1 MGLAARQFRAPD
13 KREVPS
19 FEPDETG
26 ETDGRPIPKSLEI
39 SGWGMARRGSSKR
52 GTDYG
57 TVLLH
62 GSLVTVLL
70 VAIVTGLRIA
80 TESPGHKWI
89 NAFDLTL
96 PRHMVWTAHMQAA
109 VVLVAVALAYTIYI
123 VLAGL
128 SRRIRFDRVRLAG
141 LFGCRQARWG
151 AINAALNWG
160 LYLALLCEMITGAL
174 LYFDFGNSLT
184 ITLHWSGMWLIL
196 GCTVGH
202 VLIHWQLG
210 ATSQLLRILR
220 PMRLQPQPPVFD
232 PIDLLELLDQPEKSQ
247 PPHTRPQPE
256 LRAVRP
262 PHPFGPESDL
272 ARSERTGAGTNYVSS
287 QSRRVGFEPKSRGT
301 RRNGPVLQSSPFV
314 VALALAIVGT
324 SLLVTAEHQT
334 SQTLR
339 IHRVDVS
346 DVPRIDGDTSDRV
359 WRMTEPLYI
368 LTGHGDNFDGTGGT
382 TVEIRAV
389 HDGQQAYFLFAWD
402 DPTRSLKQLP
412 LLKTP
417 DGWKLL
423 HQGYEAGEE
432 HAYNEDKFAVLLTTL
447 DTTLAG
453 DRTFHAGA
461 EPLDGKPRTLSGHGL
476 HYTEKPGLF
485 VDVWEW
491 KATST
496 NAAGFMDD
504 DHFGPPVEATSEQVE
519 GKFPYRGGFAA
530 DPGTAGYT
538 DNFEPDEPKAYG
550 KVVVPRRL
558 PKDLSA
564 MTKALGKIDLDPNR
578 GESDGARWFM
588 TEEESTPYSRE
599 LNAKIPIGT
608 VVPGVIVSGTYAGDR
623 ADVRCAARWA
633 AGRWALEVVRK
644 LDTGSSYDIAIS
656 SGTFMRVSV
665 FDHTQINHTR
675 HVRPI
680 RLEVE

>member
-1 MGLAARQFRAPD
+1 MG
-13 KREVPS
+13 S
-19 FEPDETG
+19 
-26 ETDGRPIPKSLEI
+26 
-39 SGWGMARRGSSKR
+39 RRGSSKR
-52 GTDYG
+52 RTDYG

-62 GSLVTVLL
+62 WSLVMALA
-70 VAIVTGLRIA
+70 VATVTGLRIA
-80 TESPGHKWI
+80 AELPGRKWI
-89 NAFDLTL
+89 DAFDLVL
-96 PRHMVWTAHMQAA
+96 PRHLVWTAHMQVA
-109 VVLVAVALAYTIYI
+109 VALVAVALAYTIY
-123 VLAGL
+123 VALAGL

-141 LFGCRQARWG
+141 LVGCRQARWG
-151 AINAALNWG
+151 SINVALNWV
-160 LYLALLCEMITGAL
+160 LYLALLCEIITGAL
-174 LYFDFGNSLT
+174 LYFDYGSSLT

-196 GCTVGH
+196 GCAVGH
-202 VLIHWQLG
+202 VLVHWQLG
-210 ATSQLLRILR
+210 ATSQLLRIFR

-232 PIDLLELLDQPEKSQ
+232 PIDLLELLDQDFPGPKKYQ
-247 PPHTRPQPE
+247 
-256 LRAVRP
+256 RA
-262 PHPFGPESDL
+262 PHPFAPSSDQVPSGR
-272 ARSERTGAGTNYVSS
+272 ARAGTNYFST
-287 QSRRVGFEPKSRGT
+287 QSRRAEFDRKGRSSQ
-301 RRNGPVLQSSPFV
+301 RNGPVLQSSPFV

-334 SQTLR
+334 AQTLR
-339 IHRVDVS
+339 IRHVNAS
-346 DVPRIDGDTSDRV
+346 DVPIIDGDTSDRV
-359 WRMTEPLYI
+359 WRMTKPVYI
-368 LTGHGDNFDGTGGT
+368 WTGHGGNFDGAGET
-382 TVEIRAV
+382 TIEIRAV
-389 HDGQQAYFLFAWD
+389 HDGQRAYFLFAWD

-432 HAYNEDKFAVLLTTL
+432 HAYNEDKFAVLLTKL
-447 DTTLAG
+447 DATLAG
-453 DRTFHAGA
+453 DRTFHASA

-476 HYTEKPGLF
+476 HYTEQPALF

-496 NAAGFMDD
+496 SSAGFMDD
-504 DHFGPPVEATSEQVE
+504 DHFGPPVEATSEQRE
-519 GKFPYRGGFAA
+519 GKLPYRGGFAT
-530 DPGTAGYT
+530 DPGTASYI

-550 KVVVPRRL
+550 KVVTPRRL

-564 MTKALGKIDLDPNR
+564 MTAALGKIDLDPNR
-578 GESDGARWFM
+578 GESDGARWFL

-623 ADVRCAARWA
+623 ADVRSAARWA

-644 LDTGSSYDIAIS
+644 LDTGSPYDVTIS
-656 SGTFMRVSV
+656 SDTFMRVV
-665 FDHTQINHTR
+665 AFDHTQINHTR